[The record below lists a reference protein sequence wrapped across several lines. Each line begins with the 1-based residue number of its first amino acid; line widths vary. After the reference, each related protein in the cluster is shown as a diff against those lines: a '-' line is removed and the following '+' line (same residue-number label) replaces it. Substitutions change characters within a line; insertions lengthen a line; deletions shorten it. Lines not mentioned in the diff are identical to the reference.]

1 MTNTP
6 LDTPVPRPSRSLIP
20 GVLLIVFGV
29 FFLAVNFV
37 GVDFEDIW
45 PVTLLV
51 PAIAFF
57 IMFARDRRQYGLLMP
72 GTILVVLSVL
82 FFTCQIRG
90 WTLMD
95 VLWPIFMLAP
105 GLGFIMLYL
114 FGRRDPGLLIPA
126 GILIGL
132 SAVFLLAN
140 LGFGHL
146 WPAVLIL
153 VGVLLLVR
161 RKSGGSPTP
170 PGSEGP
176 PSTGL

>member
-1 MTNTP
+1 
-6 LDTPVPRPSRSLIP
+6 
-20 GVLLIVFGV
+20 
-29 FFLAVNFV
+29 
-37 GVDFEDIW
+37 
-45 PVTLLV
+45 
-51 PAIAFF
+51 
-57 IMFARDRRQYGLLMP
+57 
-72 GTILVVLSVL
+72 
-82 FFTCQIRG
+82 
-90 WTLMD
+90 
-95 VLWPIFMLAP
+95 
-105 GLGFIMLYL
+105 MLYL

-161 RKSGGSPTP
+161 RRSGVSPTP
-170 PGSEGP
+170 PGPEGP